1 MQPGPP
7 YQQGPQ
13 QPYPSPGFPQQGYPG
28 YPQPEYGPPPPKK
41 SNTGLIVGLVIG
53 AVVVLVGG
61 GVAAV
66 LLLSGDSGSSS
77 SAGSS
82 PTSSKK
88 SGPPDK
94 YTAMPGCQKIGN
106 GVKNLPPLETP
117 KGEEPASTSNDE
129 ITYTR
134 SFCSWREP
142 NAPSASVGMYLSKS
156 KEPGSGAGEAWAKA
170 GIENA
175 VKDGGVV
182 IPSMAKATKAVHA
195 KLNSASQCQLKFH
208 QGNVEAEIIVTGSDP
223 SGTVDQTRCKENAL
237 KVAKATSEAI
247 G

>member
-13 QPYPSPGFPQQGYPG
+13 QPYPPQGYPQQGYPQQYG
-28 YPQPEYGPPPPKK
+28 YGAPPPKK
-41 SNTGLIVGLVIG
+41 SNTGLIVGIVIG
-53 AVVVLVGG
+53 AVVLLGGG
-61 GVAAV
+61 GVGAFF
-66 LLLSGDSGSSS
+66 LLSGDASS
-77 SAGSS
+77 SASS
-82 PTSSKK
+82 APTSSKK
-88 SGPPDK
+88 PGPPDK
-94 YTAMPGCQKIGN
+94 YTAMPGCEKIGT

-117 KGEEPASTSNDE
+117 KGEEPASTSNNE
-129 ITYTR
+129 IVYTR
-134 SFCSWREP
+134 SFCTWREP
-142 NAPSASVGMYLSKS
+142 DAPSASVGMYLSKS

-175 VKDGGVV
+175 VDDGGVV
-182 IPSMAKATKAVHA
+182 IPGMAKATKAVYA
-195 KLNSASQCQLKFH
+195 KLNSASQCQIKFH

-223 SGTVDQTRCKENAL
+223 SGTVDQTKCKENAL

>member
-13 QPYPSPGFPQQGYPG
+13 QPYPPQGYPG
-28 YPQPEYGPPPPKK
+28 YPPPSYGPPPKK

-61 GVAAV
+61 GVAAIF
-66 LLLSGDSGSSS
+66 LLSGDSSSTAS
-77 SAGSS
+77 SS

-88 SGPPDK
+88 AGPPDK
-94 YTAMPGCQKIGN
+94 YTSMPTCQKIGS
-106 GVKNLPPLETP
+106 GVRNLPPLETP
-117 KGEEPASTSNDE
+117 KGEEPASTSNTD

-142 NAPSASVGMYLSKS
+142 DAPSASVGMYLSKS

-170 GIENA
+170 GVENA
-175 VKDGGVV
+175 VKDGGVL
-182 IPSMAKATKAVHA
+182 IPTMAKATKAVYA
-195 KLNSASQCQLKFH
+195 KLDSASQCQIKFH
-208 QGNVEAEIIVTGSDP
+208 QGNVEAEIIVTGPDP
-223 SGTVDQTRCKENAL
+223 SGTVNQTTCKENAL

>member
-13 QPYPSPGFPQQGYPG
+13 QPYQHQGYPQQGYPG
-28 YPQPEYGPPPPKK
+28 YPQPGYGPPPPKK
-41 SNTGLIVGLVIG
+41 SNTGLIVGIAIG
-53 AVVVLVGG
+53 AVVLLGGG
-61 GVAAV
+61 GVAAF
-66 LLLSGDSGSSS
+66 LLLSDDSGSSS
-77 SAGSS
+77 SAA
-82 PTSSKK
+82 PSKK
-88 SGPPDK
+88 AGPPDK
-94 YTAMPGCQKIGN
+94 YTSMPGCEKIGT
-106 GVKNLPPLETP
+106 GVRNLPPLETP
-117 KGEEPASTSNDE
+117 KGEEPASTSNNE
-129 ITYTR
+129 IVYTR
-134 SFCSWREP
+134 SSCSWREAG
-142 NAPSASVGMYLSKS
+142 APSATVSMYLAKS

-182 IPSMAKATKAVHA
+182 IPGMAKATKAVHA
-195 KLNSASQCQLKFH
+195 KLSSTSQCQIKLQ

-223 SGTVDQTRCKENAL
+223 SGVLDQELCKENAL

>member
-13 QPYPSPGFPQQGYPG
+13 QPYPPQGYPQQGYPG
-28 YPQPEYGPPPPKK
+28 YPQPGYGPPQPKK

-53 AVVVLVGG
+53 AVVLLGGG
-61 GVAAV
+61 GVAAF
-66 LLLSGDSGSSS
+66 LLLSDDSGSSS
-77 SAGSS
+77 AAA

-94 YTAMPGCQKIGN
+94 YTSMPGCEKIGT
-106 GVKNLPPLETP
+106 GVRNLPPLEPP
-117 KGEEPASTSNDE
+117 KGEEPASTSNNE
-129 ITYTR
+129 IVYTR
-134 SFCSWREP
+134 SFCTWREP
-142 NAPSASVGMYLSKS
+142 DAPSASVAMYLSKS

-170 GIENA
+170 TIENA
-175 VKDGGVV
+175 VDDGGVL
-182 IPSMAKATKAVHA
+182 IPTMAKSTKALYA
-195 KLNSASQCQLKFH
+195 KLDSASQCQIKFH
-208 QGNVEAEIIVTGSDP
+208 QGNVEAEIIVTGPDP
-223 SGTVDQTRCKENAL
+223 SGKVDQTKCKENAL